1 MNSRWLT
8 MLLGLA
14 VIVGVGLMVGCE
26 DPFHSSSSGTPAGTS
41 TIQGNISDFGMTST
55 PAVAGIK
62 AGVTITLKGT
72 SFTATT
78 ADDGTF
84 VISGVPAGNYILVI
98 KYGDAEVEYVL
109 GDVPANAR
117 VEISD
122 LAVSAGGSVGAG
134 SVKVID
140 LGTGS
145 TTRTADEGGSSTP
158 TVPAGMKVYN
168 SDA

>member
-1 MNSRWLT
+1 MNSKWLT
-8 MLLGLA
+8 LGLVLA
-14 VIVGVGLMVGCE
+14 VIAGVGLMVGCE

-41 TIQGNISDFGMTST
+41 TIQGNISDFALEPTT
-55 PAVAGIK
+55 TVAGVK
-62 AGVTITLKGT
+62 AGITITLKGT

-84 VISGVPAGNYILVI
+84 VISGVPAGTYILVI
-98 KYGDAEVEYVL
+98 SYGGASVEYVL

-117 VEISD
+117 VEIKN

-140 LGTGS
+140 LGTG
-145 TTRTADEGGSSTP
+145 TTIRTADEGGNS
-158 TVPAGMKVYN
+158 AGGTLQVN
-168 SDA
+168 VSRGT